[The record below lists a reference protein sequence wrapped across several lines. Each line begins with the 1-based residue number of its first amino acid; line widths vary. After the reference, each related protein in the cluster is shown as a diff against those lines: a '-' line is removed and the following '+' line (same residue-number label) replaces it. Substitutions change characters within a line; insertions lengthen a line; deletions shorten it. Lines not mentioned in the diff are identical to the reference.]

1 MLWTLAQEKLFGLLF
16 TLSLTFMFEV
26 EDVIHYL
33 EVLSCFVHLTQ
44 DLENLDP
51 NDIMVKKLQQ
61 MEKERREKETK
72 YKTQEKRIDHMERA
86 KREVELPLLE
96 QYYQQ
101 QKEKDRQLHE
111 KREEERVR
119 RSHSACH
126 CEESVTQWW
135 L

>member
-1 MLWTLAQEKLFGLLF
+1 MLLISWFFFLF
-16 TLSLTFMFEV
+16 TK
-26 EDVIHYL
+26 
-33 EVLSCFVHLTQ
+33 

-72 YKTQEKRIDHMERA
+72 YKTQEKRIDYMERA

-101 QKEKDRQLHE
+101 QREKDRQLHE
-111 KREEERVR
+111 QREEERVR
-119 RSHSACH
+119 EKEDPVQHATVK
-126 CEESVTQWW
+126 EKET
-135 L
+135 

>member
-1 MLWTLAQEKLFGLLF
+1 MLCTLARKGFGLLL
-16 TLSLTFMFEV
+16 TLLQ
-26 EDVIHYL
+26 

-119 RSHSACH
+119 RFCSECR
-126 CEESVTQWW
+126 CEESVTSMEAIGECNV
-135 L
+135 